1 MIPEN
6 ELLERL
12 RQAASLSAEEADAT
26 LGVVVGDL
34 GICLTW
40 GEAQN
45 LADLL
50 PEPYASGVRTRS
62 LAPGGPRYSPTTFVV
77 AVAEQ
82 LGVGPAEAERRTR
95 GVLDTLRALL
105 PPRRF
110 RQLEEELVSFTRLL
124 TPTPHP

>member
-1 MIPEN
+1 MIPS
-6 ELLERL
+6 
-12 RQAASLSAEEADAT
+12 AALVDRVAGAAALSPAEAEAT
-26 LGVVVGDL
+26 LGVVTGDL

-50 PEPYASGVRTRS
+50 PEPYASQIRTRS

-82 LGVGPAEAERRTR
+82 LGVGPADAERRTR
-95 GVLDTLRALL
+95 AVLETLRALL
-105 PPRRF
+105 PPHRF
-110 RQLEEELVSFTRLL
+110 QQLEEELTRFSRLL
-124 TPTPHP
+124 TPQQ